1 MAKGK
6 IGFLAILCLAVFSSA
21 AYAQGTLKGRVSFEG
36 TPPPA
41 EAVEV
46 KLDTAICA
54 NHKEVSK
61 IILGENKG
69 VANAVIKIV
78 GLKGS
83 AAPGKGDLDQ
93 VHCEF
98 VPHVQ
103 ALPTGS
109 MLVITSSDSV
119 LHNTHAFNE
128 DKTTAFN
135 IAVPIP
141 GSEVKKKL
149 EKPGILKLRCDAGH
163 TWMSAYIVVSDEPFA
178 MTDANGNFSIENL
191 PAGKYEV
198 EVWQEWLGKTKQPVE
213 IKDGANEA
221 TFVLRENK

>member
-1 MAKGK
+1 MKK
-6 IGFLAILCLAVFSSA
+6 EISFLIFFCLVVFVSPAS
-21 AYAQGTLKGRVSFEG
+21 AQGALKGRITFDG
-36 TPPPA
+36 TPPAVEP
-41 EAVEV
+41 VEV
-46 KLDTAICA
+46 KLDSGICGT
-54 NHKEVSK
+54 HKEASK

-69 VANAVIKIV
+69 IANAVVKIL
-78 GLKGS
+78 GLKGQ
-83 AAPGKGDLDQ
+83 AALGKGALDQ

-103 ALPTGS
+103 AVPTGS
-109 MLVITSSDSV
+109 KLVITSSDAV

-141 GSEVKKKL
+141 GSEVTKKL

-163 TWMSAYIVVSDEPFA
+163 TWMSGYIVVSDEPFA
-178 MTDANGNFSIENL
+178 MTDANGNFSIDDL
-191 PAGKYEV
+191 PPGKYEV
-198 EVWQEWLGKTKQPVE
+198 EIWQEWLGKSKQTVE

-221 TFVLRENK
+221 NFVLKESK

>member
-1 MAKGK
+1 MRQ
-6 IGFLAILCLAVFSSA
+6 IFLLASFVVIFTPTVF
-21 AYAQGTLKGRVSFEG
+21 AQGILKGRVTFEG
-36 TPPPA
+36 VPPPA
-41 EAVEV
+41 EATDV
-46 KLDTAICA
+46 KQDTAICGT
-54 NHKEVSK
+54 HKESPK

-69 VANAVIKIV
+69 VANAVVRIL
-78 GLKGS
+78 GLKNQTP
-83 AAPGKGDLDQ
+83 PGKGDLDQ

-103 ALPTGS
+103 ALSTGS
-109 MLVITSSDSV
+109 TLVITSSDAV

-163 TWMSAYIVVSDEPFA
+163 TWMSGYIVVLDEPFA
-178 MTDANGNFSIENL
+178 ITDANGNFSIENL
-191 PAGKYEV
+191 PPGKYEA
-198 EVWQEWLGKTKQPVE
+198 EVWQEWLGRSKQTVE
-213 IKDGANEA
+213 VKEGSNE
-221 TFVLRENK
+221 TNFVLKEK